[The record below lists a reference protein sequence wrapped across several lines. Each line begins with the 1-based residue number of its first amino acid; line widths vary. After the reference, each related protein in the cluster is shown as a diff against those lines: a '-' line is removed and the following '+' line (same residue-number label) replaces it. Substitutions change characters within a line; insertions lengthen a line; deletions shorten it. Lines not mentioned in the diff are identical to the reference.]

1 MLLKNLKIAVAVTFS
16 PTGKLLLREAVNISK
31 KMQGQLYLINI
42 SSEPEESQKEIVLL
56 IKEMGVEQLVSDV
69 TCLRGDVAKLLTTYT
84 RKMSIGLLILGALE
98 KEDLLKYYVGSIAR
112 TIMRDAPC
120 SLLILTPEM
129 LENPRYDIMAVNVDY
144 SPEGTNVIRY
154 AYDLS
159 KILGTN
165 EIILIREISAPGL
178 SISIHETGSVA
189 ETESVRQQWQKDEKL
204 KLDLLIRELNLSG
217 TAIKKVCLFGK
228 QGFEAYEHVKN
239 SSVNLYVI
247 AAPEKKLRLIDR
259 IFQHDQEYLFKEL
272 PCSLLLLKEP
282 SH

>member
-16 PTGKLLLREAVNISK
+16 PTGKLLLREAVRISEK
-31 KMQGQLYLINI
+31 IQGQLYLINI
-42 SSEPEESQKEIVLL
+42 SPDPEESQKQITRI
-56 IKEMGVEQLVSDV
+56 IKEMGIEDIVSDV
-69 TCLRGDVAKLLTTYT
+69 TCLNGDVAKLLITYT
-84 RKMSIGLLILGALE
+84 RQMSIGLLILGALE
-98 KEDLLKYYVGSIAR
+98 KEDLVKYYVGSIAR

-129 LENPRYDIMAVNVDY
+129 LENPKYDIMAVNVDY

-154 AYDLS
+154 AYNLS
-159 KILGTN
+159 KILDTK

-217 TAIKKVCLFGK
+217 TVKKICLFGK